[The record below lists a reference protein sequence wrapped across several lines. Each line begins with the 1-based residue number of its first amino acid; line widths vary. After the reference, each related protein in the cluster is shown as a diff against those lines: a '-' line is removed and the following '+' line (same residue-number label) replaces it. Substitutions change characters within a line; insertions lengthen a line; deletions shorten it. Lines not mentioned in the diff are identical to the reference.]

1 MKKGLTVIV
10 AIVLCAAFAVALTA
24 CNNDKSDWEQIQ
36 ESGELVIGITYF
48 RPMNYYEGEA
58 LVGFET
64 EFATAACE
72 LLGVT
77 PVFQEINWNN
87 KIVELQAGNIDVIW
101 NGMTISDDLRTGMD
115 ISNAY
120 MSNRQVA
127 IINRNNA
134 AIYTDLASMTNAR
147 LGAEQQSAGE
157 KAIKATA
164 ELADNAYVPLE
175 AQSTVLNELNAGT
188 IDVGF
193 IDIVMATAS
202 IGEGTDYS
210 NLMMVE
216 GAIIGDDELYGI
228 GVRKGSDLL
237 EQINS
242 AIQTLYDNGTLATI
256 AAKYG
261 LTDALVAPQ
270 A

>member
-87 KIVELQAGNIDVIW
+87 KIVEL
-101 NGMTISDDLRTGMD
+101 
-115 ISNAY
+115 
-120 MSNRQVA
+120 
-127 IINRNNA
+127 
-134 AIYTDLASMTNAR
+134 
-147 LGAEQQSAGE
+147 GAEQQSAGE

-237 EQINS
+237 AQINS

-261 LTDALVAPQ
+261 LSDALVAPQ